1 MAKGRLNKELT
12 NSNQELAAKNGE
24 GPALGSLS
32 TPGARAARRVQDA
45 DDGYDSD
52 AGREDRRYAG
62 EGIVEDDIED

>member
-1 MAKGRLNKELT
+1 MNK
-12 NSNQELAAKNGE
+12 ELAAKNGD

-32 TPGARAARRVQDA
+32 TSGARAARRVQDDA

-62 EGIVEDDIED
+62 EGIVEDDVDE